1 MFEIPKVEKPKT
13 KLSIEPGLV
22 VPEAF
27 RESPWQYFEEHGLNI
42 KPGETEHKEDGSIK
56 EDPTAVKCLPVWHDQ
71 EGNSIRVI
79 AKKINPAK
87 GEAAKTGNP
96 WHETDVMMRVAEA
109 GLPVAR
115 LLAITE
121 DEGQYLFFTE
131 RVAGFTVYDTA
142 MLDEKF
148 AAHDYTKEDVEELKS
163 QVQREMELLKN
174 KLEAEGIVRE
184 KWKIQDMIFEID
196 FAERKVTKVTPV
208 DWERTKLLPK
218 NKEEVVVA
226 EPKTRP
232 IWDAPDSPLFY
243 DWYEGQRVLSDDKQ
257 SDAFREFLALVKLGQ
272 AELPRHLAH
281 YRVQKLRDRQG

>member
-1 MFEIPKVEKPKT
+1 MFEIPPVEKPKT

-22 VPEAF
+22 VPDAF

-42 KPGETEHKEDGSIK
+42 KPGETEHKEDGRIK
-56 EDPTAVKCLPVWHDQ
+56 EDPAAVKCLPVWHDQ
-71 EGNSIRVI
+71 EGNPIRVI
-79 AKKINPAK
+79 AKKINPVKA
-87 GEAAKTGNP
+87 EAGRTGNP

-109 GLPVAR
+109 GLPVAK

-131 RVAGFTVYDTA
+131 RVPGFTVYDTA

-148 AAHDYTKEDVEELKS
+148 GAHGYTKEDVEELKE
-163 QVQREMELLKN
+163 QVKTEMESLKA

-196 FAERKVTKVTPV
+196 FEARRVTKVTPV

-218 NKEEVVVA
+218 TKEEVVLP
-226 EPKTRP
+226 EIKMHP
-232 IWDAPDSPLFY
+232 IWDSPDSPLFY
-243 DWYEGQRVLSDDKQ
+243 DWYEEQRVLPNEKQ
-257 SDAFREFLALVKLGQ
+257 SDAFREFLTLVKLGQ
-272 AELPRHLAH
+272 AELPLYLAH
-281 YRVQKLRDRQG
+281 HRVQKMRDKR